1 MGDRMTR
8 RLTISLLTAVLGAGL
23 ALTGGGVAATGAT
36 WTFTPVV
43 SGLNGPR
50 GVAFD
55 HQGNLYVAEAGQFQQ
70 VSPTP
75 PAYVVNQTGK
85 VDKFSLHQ
93 GTATLQWATSFNSL
107 SDTFLG
113 GGPEVLGPAGL
124 APDGNRM
131 LLLMSQSQSG
141 VHKVSP
147 NLAIPQIGHL
157 FSLNQNNGRAVDR
170 TNIGDQQYAWAGE
183 NASLWEEFPDSN
195 PNAVLVIKARPGN
208 GQTRTFVVDAGAN
221 TVAEVMPNGRIHVL
235 AFIPN
240 DILRDSTPTCIT
252 QGPDGALYVG
262 TLDLVDNLTF
272 GPGHSHVYRIDPNT
286 HEDFL
291 TAARLWASGLTTV
304 YGCAFDHQGNF
315 WATEMFEPNPAG
327 APGDV
332 VRIPFSNPSSITHIG
347 LGSLPL
353 PGGITLG
360 PDSAM
365 YVAVGA
371 PDATPASGGVIKVSA
386 G

>member
-1 MGDRMTR
+1 MTP
-8 RLTISLLTAVLGAGL
+8 RLTKSLLAAVLGAGL
-23 ALTGGGVAATGAT
+23 ALTSGGVAAASSAAAPTI
-36 WTFTPVV
+36 TPVV

-55 HQGNLYVAEAGQFQQ
+55 HQGNLYVAEAGQFQP
-70 VSPTP
+70 VSGTNF
-75 PAYVVNQTGK
+75 VVSQTGK

-93 GTATLQWATSFNSL
+93 GTATLRWSASFNSL

-131 LLLMSQSQSG
+131 LLLISENQPG

-147 NLAIPQIGHL
+147 GLAIPQIGHL
-157 FSLNQNNGRAVDR
+157 FSLNENNGHAVDKSD
-170 TNIGDQQYAWAGE
+170 IGTQEYVWAGQH
-183 NASLWEEFPDSN
+183 ASLWKEFPDSN
-195 PNAVLVIKARPGN
+195 PNAVLVTRGWNGN
-208 GQTRTFVVDAGAN
+208 GQKRTFVVDSGAN
-221 TVAEVMPNGRIHVL
+221 TVAEVMPNGNIRIL

-240 DILRDSTPTCIT
+240 DILRDATPTCIT

-272 GPGHSHVYRIDPNT
+272 GPGQSHVYRIDPNT
-286 HEDFL
+286 HEGFL
-291 TAARLWASGLTTV
+291 TAAHLWASGLTTV
-304 YGCAFDHQGNF
+304 YGCAFDRQGNF
-315 WATEMFEPNPAG
+315 WATEMFEPNSAG

-332 VRIPFSNPSSITHIG
+332 VRIPFANPSSITHIG
-347 LGSLPL
+347 LGSLPT
-353 PGGITLG
+353 PGGIALG

-371 PDATPASGGVIKVSA
+371 PDTTPASGGVIKISA
-386 G
+386 S